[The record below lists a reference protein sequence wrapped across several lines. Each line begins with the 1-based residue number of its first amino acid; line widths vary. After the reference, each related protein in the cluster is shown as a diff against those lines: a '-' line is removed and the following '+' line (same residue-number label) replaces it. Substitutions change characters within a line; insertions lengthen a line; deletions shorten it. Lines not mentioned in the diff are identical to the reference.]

1 MVPRHPRAWIW
12 FTAVLVIVA
21 LFWVFDLGWLRAGV
35 PNRLDDTWE
44 YGVAARHLL
53 AGDGFR
59 TSVIHPPLWGLRDA
73 ALTVPILVHGPLV
86 PLLLAPVL
94 ALFGAGALD
103 QIAWLGAC
111 FALLTAL
118 LLCRLGTRHFG
129 PAVGAAAALLFTL
142 APLTL
147 QAVHNDTTL
156 VVGAFLLLL
165 AFDLLARDRPRRAAA
180 AIVLGLGVL
189 VRTEMTL
196 ALFGLSVL
204 AGGSGAVTLVSGMAL
219 VAGAWWWHNW
229 SATGSPLFSLST
241 YLLVGYSE
249 RWPGISV
256 LRDFSLTPAQWPRV
270 LLESAPELQHK
281 AQTNLRFAL
290 KTAFLSP
297 SALTGWLAAAGL
309 VVGAAR
315 ASTRRI
321 AVAAFACALVPVAVI
336 TFTLLDPRYV
346 TPCLPLWALS
356 AAVAAEW
363 LWGRIPRAG
372 HTPGWLPVLILLM
385 LFATVPA
392 LQRGARESREFAEL
406 LATERA
412 ALAPQVTPA
421 ATLPRLTARGL
432 ERPAGAAS
440 TAPRLM
446 FSDTPD
452 FVAWTTGRPTV
463 WVSRDEYDRLPAPG
477 AAVSAG
483 SPPARGTPDDTW
495 FHEEFR

>member
-1 MVPRHPRAWIW
+1 MVTRHPRARTWLA
-12 FTAVLVIVA
+12 AVFVVVA

-35 PNRLDDTWE
+35 PDRLDDTWE

-59 TSVIHPPLWGLRDA
+59 TSVIHPPLWSLRDA

-86 PLLLAPVL
+86 PVLLAPVL
-94 ALFGAGALD
+94 ALFGAGVLD
-103 QIAWLGAC
+103 RIAWSGAF

-142 APLTL
+142 SPLTL
-147 QAVHNDTTL
+147 QAVHHDATL
-156 VVGAFLLLL
+156 VAGAFLLLL
-165 AFDLLARDRPRRAAA
+165 AFDLLARDRPQWTAA

-196 ALFGLSVL
+196 ALFGLSML
-204 AGGSGAVTLVSGMAL
+204 AGGSGTVTLLFGMAM

-229 SATGSPLFSLST
+229 SATGSPLFSLPT

-256 LRDFSLTPAQWPRV
+256 LRDFSLTPAQWPRELV
-270 LLESAPELQHK
+270 ESAPELRHR
-281 AQTNLRFAL
+281 AQTSLRHTLEFAIL
-290 KTAFLSP
+290 AP
-297 SALTGWLAAAGL
+297 SALTGWLAAVGV

-315 ASTRRI
+315 ASTRWI
-321 AVAAFACALVPVAVI
+321 AIAAFVCTIVPLAVI
-336 TFTLLDPRYV
+336 VLTLPDIRHIVPY
-346 TPCLPLWALS
+346 LPLWALS

-363 LWGRIPRAG
+363 LWGRIPRARRA
-372 HTPGWLPVLILLM
+372 PGWLPVLAILM
-385 LFATVPA
+385 LCATVPA
-392 LQRGARESREFAEL
+392 LRRGAREAREFATL
-406 LATERA
+406 LAVDRA
-412 ALAPQVTPA
+412 ALASRVTPA
-421 ATLPRLTARGL
+421 VTLPRLTALGL
-432 ERPAGAAS
+432 EQPVGVAP

-463 WVSRDEYDRLPAPG
+463 WVTRDEYARLPAPG
-477 AAVSAG
+477 TAVSAD
-483 SPPARGTPDDTW
+483 SPPPRGAAADTW
-495 FHEEFR
+495 FH